1 MRYPVMR
8 WLSPLLFLVVLSC
21 ASKGPGTHE
30 AVVGAPASETG
41 APRGAEAAA
50 PPGETRAPRG
60 TAAAPQAGDCWQNAM
75 MKLKALDPDGY
86 SIYEQIDD
94 KQFFRGWIT
103 CDDVQLGLSTAVHES
118 THYVT
123 TQRDAFPLVNGGQIG
138 RPHGMSKFYAPSLIA
153 AKFAPGHFVDTY
165 LTPGEASSATDFL
178 YLLDELNAYSHDLNA
193 AVNLESLRPHDVQV
207 DHRDGLAALM
217 AFVAVYVETAKE
229 SEPVTW
235 SGLQEPSAAKLLV
248 ALWGHA
254 EQVMVSSCRIPN
266 IGTEDKTYI
275 RRFCEAGPR
284 SAMQTIL
291 GRPPVCPVDC
301 LRAPRTASRY

>member
-1 MRYPVMR
+1 M
-8 WLSPLLFLVVLSC
+8 
-21 ASKGPGTHE
+21 GT
-30 AVVGAPASETG
+30 
-41 APRGAEAAA
+41 
-50 PPGETRAPRG
+50 PPGETGMHEAAVGTPPRATGMHEAAVAGPPGETAAPRG
-60 TAAAPQAGDCWQNAM
+60 PAAASQAGECQQNAIRQ
-75 MKLKALDPDGY
+75 LKVLDPDGY
-86 SIYEQIDD
+86 SIYELIDD
-94 KQFFRGWIT
+94 KQFFRRWIT

-123 TQRDAFPLVNGGQIG
+123 SRHDAFPLVNGGQIG
-138 RPHGMSKFYAPSLIA
+138 RPHEVSKFYAPSLIA
-153 AKFAPGHFVDTY
+153 GKFTPSHFVDTY

-193 AVNLESLRPHDVQV
+193 AVNLDNLRPHDVEV

-229 SEPVTW
+229 SEPITW
-235 SGLQEPSAAKLLV
+235 SGLQEPPVANTVA
-248 ALWGHA
+248 ALWKRA

-266 IGTEDKTYI
+266 IGGEDKTYI

-291 GRPPVCPVDC
+291 GRPPICPVDC
-301 LRAPRTASRY
+301 LRTPRTASRY

>member
-1 MRYPVMR
+1 MR
-8 WLSPLLFLVVLSC
+8 WLSPFLFLLVLSC
-21 ASKGPGTHE
+21 ASKGPGPHE
-30 AVVGAPASETG
+30 SAVGV
-41 APRGAEAAA
+41 
-50 PPGETRAPRG
+50 PPGETGTHEAAVEAPPGKTAAPRG
-60 TAAAPQAGDCWQNAM
+60 TAPAAQAGDCQQNAIRQ
-75 MKLKALDPDGY
+75 LKALDPDGY

-94 KQFFRGWIT
+94 KQFFRNWIT
-103 CDDVQLGLSTAVHES
+103 CDDLQLGLSTAVHES
-118 THYVT
+118 THHVT
-123 TQRDAFPLVNGGQIG
+123 SQHDAFPLVNGGQIA
-138 RPHGMSKFYAPSLIA
+138 RPHQVSKFYAPSLIA
-153 AKFAPGHFVDTY
+153 AKFAPGDFVDIY
-165 LTPGEASSATDFL
+165 LTPDKASSATDFL

-193 AVNLESLRPHDVQV
+193 AVDLESLHPRDVQV

-235 SGLQEPSAAKLLV
+235 SGLQEPAV
-248 ALWGHA
+248 ANTVATLWRHA

-266 IGTEDKTYI
+266 IGGEDKTYI

-301 LRAPRTASRY
+301 LRTPRTASRY

>member
-1 MRYPVMR
+1 MRQ
-8 WLSPLLFLVVLSC
+8 LSPLLFLLVLSC
-21 ASKGPGTHE
+21 AQNAPRNPEAELLGPRAPQGAAAPE
-30 AVVGAPASETG
+30 GAPAAAQG
-41 APRGAEAAA
+41 ARAAPRGA
-50 PPGETRAPRG
+50 
-60 TAAAPQAGDCWQNAM
+60 AGDCQQKAILQ
-75 MKLKALDPDGY
+75 LKALDPDGY

-94 KQFFRGWIT
+94 KNFFRRWIT

-123 TQRDAFPLVNGGQIG
+123 SQHDAFPLVNGGQIS
-138 RPHGMSKFYAPSLIA
+138 RPHEVSRFYAPSLIA
-153 AKFAPGHFVDTY
+153 AKFAPGNFVDTY
-165 LTPGEASSATDFL
+165 LTTGEASSATDFL
-178 YLLDELNAYSHDLNA
+178 YLLDELNAYSHDLKA
-193 AVNLESLRPHDVQV
+193 AVDLESLHPHDVQV

-235 SGLQEPSAAKLLV
+235 SGLQEPSAARTVV

-254 EQVMVSSCRIPN
+254 EQVMVSSCHIPD
-266 IGTEDKTYI
+266 IGTYDKTYI
-275 RRFCEAGPR
+275 RRFCEAGAR

-301 LRAPRTASRY
+301 LRTPRTASRD